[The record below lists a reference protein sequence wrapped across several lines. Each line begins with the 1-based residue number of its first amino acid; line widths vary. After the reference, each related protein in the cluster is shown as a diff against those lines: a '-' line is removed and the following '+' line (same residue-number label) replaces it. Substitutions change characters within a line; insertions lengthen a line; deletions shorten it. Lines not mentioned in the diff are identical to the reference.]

1 METETIH
8 EHGAPRHGDG
18 PKYHV
23 NIEGQVFDWNE
34 DTITV
39 PQLRKLGGLPPG
51 TPVEMIDLE
60 TNDQQTLGE
69 SEVVTLRPGLGFS
82 KKIKFKRG

>member
-1 METETIH
+1 METETVH
-8 EHGAPRHGDG
+8 QDGHSHHGGG
-18 PKYHV
+18 PKYDI
-23 NIEGQVFDWNE
+23 NIEGRIFPWNE

-39 PQLRKLGGLPPG
+39 PQIRKLGGFPAG

-60 TNDQQTLGE
+60 TNDQRTLGE
-69 SEVVTLRPGLGFS
+69 SEVVTLRPGLGFA